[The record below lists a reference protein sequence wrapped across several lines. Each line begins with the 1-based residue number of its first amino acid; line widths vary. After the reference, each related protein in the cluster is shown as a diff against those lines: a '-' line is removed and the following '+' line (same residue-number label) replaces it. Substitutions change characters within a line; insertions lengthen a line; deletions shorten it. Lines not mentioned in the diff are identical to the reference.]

1 MKEEPMNVIRN
12 LIVGTAEGFLLLLI
26 TSGKPVINVYNELYR
41 PQIHFS
47 PEKGSLENL
56 NGMVYSGGKF
66 HLFYSND
73 QDTSGVQDL
82 RFGHIAS
89 ADLIHWKQLEC
100 QVTPEKN
107 QSGDFGW
114 ISPGSIIIDH
124 QNLVGVQKGEN
135 KTWILFYTGK
145 QSGQRILWSTDE
157 GISWNE
163 YSGNPVIPWDEN
175 DEACYPRVFWHEQT
189 GRWIIALLRK
199 SGNDDRT
206 KGFSF
211 YSSSNLTDWEFRSHL
226 AGFHG
231 TPDLIELKV
240 NNRSDEKKWVVMEG
254 DGNYVI
260 GSFDGEQFQP
270 ESIRMRGDF
279 GTGYSNPHTWSNI
292 PSADGRTIQIAML
305 KHGTWPGMPF
315 SGQLTFPC
323 ELLLKKVNNGIFLF
337 RQPVRE
343 IETMYDKKFSWTS
356 ENLIPGI
363 NKNLIK
369 KVQGE
374 CLHIQGRFDLKTCET
389 FGFML
394 RSGKK
399 NPGTELVY
407 NVRRQTLSV
416 LGKVI
421 PVEPVDNKIFLK
433 IIIDRASVEIF
444 VNDGR
449 IVVSNLFFNQES
461 DRDYILFCTGGEL
474 MVEELQISTLKSAW
488 VSEKQTGAR

>member
-1 MKEEPMNVIRN
+1 VMRKLTVCIAAG
-12 LIVGTAEGFLLLLI
+12 ILLLLI
-26 TSGKPVINVYNELYR
+26 TSGKPVINIYNELYR

-47 PEKGSLENL
+47 PEKGSLESL
-56 NGMVYSGGKF
+56 NGLVYSGGNF
-66 HLFYSND
+66 HLFYTCE
-73 QDTSGVQDL
+73 QDTSGTGDP
-82 RFGHIAS
+82 RYGHIVS
-89 ADLIHWKQLEC
+89 ADLLHWKQLAF
-100 QVTPEKN
+100 QVPPGPKSE
-107 QSGDFGW
+107 SGNFALT
-114 ISPGSIIIDH
+114 SPGSILIDH
-124 QNLVGVQKGEN
+124 QNLLGLQKGEN
-135 KTWILFYTGK
+135 KAWILFYTA
-145 QSGQRILWSTDE
+145 QQRGQQLLWSTDE

-163 YSGNPVIPWDEN
+163 YNGNPVIPWDES
-175 DEACYPRVFWHEQT
+175 DEAVYPRIFRHEQT
-189 GRWIIALLRK
+189 GRWMMALCRK
-199 SGNDDRT
+199 SGSDERT

-211 YSSSNLTDWEFRSHL
+211 YSSSNLTDWEFKSHL

-231 TPDLIELKV
+231 NPDLVELKV
-240 NNRSDEKKWVVMEG
+240 NNRADEKKWVVIEG

-279 GTGYSNPHTWSNI
+279 GTGYNNPHSWGNI
-292 PSADGRTIQIAML
+292 SSSDGRIIQIAML

-323 ELLLKKVNNGIFLF
+323 ELSLKKINNGIFLF

-343 IETMYDKKFSWTS
+343 IETMHDKKYSWTN

-363 NKNLIK
+363 NKNLIR
-369 KVQGE
+369 KVQGD
-374 CLHIQGRFDLKTCET
+374 CLHIQGRFDLKTCES

-407 NVRRQTLSV
+407 NVRRQILSI
-416 LGKVI
+416 LGKTI
-421 PVEPVDNKIFLK
+421 PVEPVDNKIFLN
-433 IIIDRASVEIF
+433 IIIDRASAEIF

-449 IVVSNLFFNQES
+449 IVVSNLFFSQES

-474 MVEELQISTLKSAW
+474 MVEELLISTLKSVW
-488 VSEKQTGAR
+488 ETEK